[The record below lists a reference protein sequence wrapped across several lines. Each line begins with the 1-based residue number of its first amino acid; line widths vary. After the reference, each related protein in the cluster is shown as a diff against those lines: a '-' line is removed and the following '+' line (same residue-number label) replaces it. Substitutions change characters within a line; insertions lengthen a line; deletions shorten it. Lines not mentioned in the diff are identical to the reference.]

1 VDCPDDFVA
10 AQRRNDALDLPPM
23 AETSDIAVVA
33 ALLRSHGRLEP
44 GVVAIAFDQL
54 RGIGER
60 NAAVDEG
67 AIHGAS
73 VTAARFPTA
82 DEQGQRTVSHM
93 LGLAS
98 AAALGMGD

>member
-1 VDCPDDFVA
+1 
-10 AQRRNDALDLPPM
+10 
-23 AETSDIAVVA
+23 
-33 ALLRSHGRLEP
+33 
-44 GVVAIAFDQL
+44 
-54 RGIGER
+54 
-60 NAAVDEG
+60 VDEG